1 MATKRNGLNYN
12 TFTCNDTVQAKIDEL
27 LIYKD
32 KGLTRMMCELIEKD
46 YEQMLK
52 EKRRKK

>member
-32 KGLTRMMCELIEKD
+32 KGLTRLMCELIEKD